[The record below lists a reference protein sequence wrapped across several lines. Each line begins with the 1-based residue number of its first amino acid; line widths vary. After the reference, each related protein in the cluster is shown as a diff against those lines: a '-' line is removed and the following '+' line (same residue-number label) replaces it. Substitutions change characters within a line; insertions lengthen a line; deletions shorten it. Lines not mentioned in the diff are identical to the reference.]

1 MSCAMT
7 ASVASLKCQSVS
19 RSQLAYLLVAT
30 GLSVED
36 VSKNLVDVDEIESS
50 VLEGTLTPPLWANG
64 CKINTRKSLS

>member
-1 MSCAMT
+1 MT

-36 VSKNLVDVDEIESS
+36 VSKDLVDVDEIESQL
-50 VLEGTLTPPLWANG
+50 VEGTSVPPFWANG
-64 CKINTRKSLS
+64 CKANTRKSLS